1 MIGMKPAGGISTSKQ
16 ALHYLV
22 MVKETLGD
30 AWLTPKWFRFGASR
44 LANDILMQL
53 QKMHEGVYQ
62 SSDYFSK
69 D

>member
-1 MIGMKPAGGISTSKQ
+1 MKPAGGIADAKT
-16 ALHYLV
+16 ALHYLL
-22 MVKETLGD
+22 MVKEVLGEQ
-30 AWLTPKWFRFGASR
+30 WLSNQWFRFGASR

-53 QKMHEGVYQ
+53 AKMQSGVYQ